1 MRIRSDVDR
10 QMFINRVLFAIIMAV
25 VLMLASAKFIHKIV
39 L

>member
-10 QMFINRVLFAIIMAV
+10 QMLINRLLFAIIMAV
-25 VLMLASAKFIHKIV
+25 ALMLASAKIIHRIV